1 MTGELRQ
8 ELFSLY
14 MDPVLQVVECAV
26 IRFKCLCERR
36 SMVSGGGAKDE
47 LIPET
52 SPALL
57 LPCFALPCFQSHRLE
72 NKALARDA
80 F

>member
-1 MTGELRQ
+1 
-8 ELFSLY
+8 
-14 MDPVLQVVECAV
+14 MDPVHQVVECAV

-52 SPALL
+52 SPAL
-57 LPCFALPCFQSHRLE
+57 PCRCFHSRRLANE
-72 NKALARDA
+72 ARDA
-80 F
+80 GDAFLPW